1 MVAINIA
8 TLKEG
13 THDVVLEPEAGDLDL
28 DPERFEDIRVEARL
42 DYFDGRIV
50 VAMRAGATATLE
62 CDRTLQLFKQRL
74 SGSYTMLFEPA
85 GEEASDEEEEFQD
98 VRPLDPW
105 DREIDITDAVRD
117 TLVLSIPAR
126 CIAPGAEDLEI
137 QTQFG
142 EAENEIDPRWEALAK
157 LRAGQSREE

>member
-13 THDVVLEPEAGDLDL
+13 AHDFVLEPEAVDLDL
-28 DPERFEDIRVEARL
+28 DPERFEDIRVDARL

-50 VAMRAGATATLE
+50 VNLRAAATATLE

-74 SGSYTMLFEPA
+74 GGKYTMLFEPA
-85 GEEASDEEEEFQD
+85 GEPTSDDAEFQD
-98 VRPLDPW
+98 VRSLDPW

-126 CIAPGAEDLEI
+126 CVAPGAEDLEI
-137 QTQFG
+137 RTQFG